1 MLRGGLIGLTIG
13 GAMVS
18 SPFLLYGG
26 TQSAKILAPI
36 CTLPIAVS
44 AAAPFASSVLHLP
57 TAAQAGL
64 VCTGVYHGK
73 QQSETETLAAAEKA
87 GTEAGSSAKGE
98 GGAS

>member
-73 QQSETETLAAAEKA
+73 QQSETETLAAAEA

-98 GGAS
+98 GGTS